1 MAASEMNKYGLEK
14 AENLFLSTL
23 ERLSFG
29 NEDYF
34 SLGYI
39 KKKFI
44 DKLIESGEDLRIAI
58 RIARNNYLVEL
69 IERNYSEINVV
80 KLHNPQKIIN
90 GYRIKEI
97 SKV

>member
-1 MAASEMNKYGLEK
+1 MAISEMNKYGLEK

-23 ERLSFG
+23 EKLSNG

-34 SLGYI
+34 SLGFI

-44 DKLIESGEDLRIAI
+44 DKLREGGEDLIIAI
-58 RIARNNYLVEL
+58 RIARNDSLVEL
-69 IERNYSEINVV
+69 IERNYSKINVV
-80 KLHNPQKIIN
+80 NLHNPQKVIN

-97 SKV
+97 LNV